1 MPTVAHTMETA
12 RALYQSSMAGALIE
26 VNKRGQIQT
35 ASFGT
40 RLRDAAIHLFLGES
54 ARMDFR
60 ASKAQQVAAK
70 FLTLTQATHRA
81 QQSGAEPM
89 NLRNATVGSNHPVY
103 ETISGHFARAA
114 TYERPVAAGDQAFGN
129 ATYESIDEASY
140 EVPVS
145 SRQAVFN
152 NATYA
157 SIDEALYEEPV
168 SARSAGFNNAMYAS
182 VEDAVYAEIPSAVA
196 DTIREYASSQDL
208 NSEILAQ
215 ARPMVAYKVG
225 QHIVPVGV
233 GHDGQVYR
241 HILDRS
247 APASARE
254 AVAWV
259 DRQLSKKTCDV
270 QGVENY
276 DGLVANRVL
285 SKLGIVARFKTQEGN
300 ALEYRSVLETIPQSL
315 KDRFAHE
322 LASALAQKA
331 ATRRDASP
339 APSSVLYERLNSG
352 QADSVIHRELA
363 AASGLTASAKEMA
376 MVMFDNLLA
385 KTIQGATR
393 IQGEVR
399 LGAQELVQAAAKAIV
414 EAKKQFPAT
423 A

>member
-1 MPTVAHTMETA
+1 MPTVAHNMETA

-60 ASKAQQVAAK
+60 AGKAQQVAAK
-70 FLTLTQATHRA
+70 FLMLTQATHRA
-81 QQSGAEPM
+81 GQGGAEPM
-89 NLRNATVGSNHPVY
+89 NLRNATLGSNHPVY

-114 TYERPVAAGDQAFGN
+114 TYERPVTAGDQAFGN
-129 ATYESIDEASY
+129 ATYESIGEVSY
-140 EVPVS
+140 EVPMS
-145 SRQAVFN
+145 SRQAGFN

-157 SIDEALYEEPV
+157 SVDEALYEVPV
-168 SARSAGFNNAMYAS
+168 LATPAGFNNAMYAS

-196 DTIREYASSQDL
+196 DTVREYASSQDL
-208 NSEILAQ
+208 HSEILAQ

-241 HILDRS
+241 HILDHS

-285 SKLGIVARFKTQEGN
+285 SKLGIVARFQTQEGN

-331 ATRRDASP
+331 ATRPDASP
-339 APSSVLYERLNSG
+339 APSSVLYERLNSA

-376 MVMFDNLLA
+376 LVMFDNLLA
-385 KTIQGATR
+385 KTIMDASR
-393 IQGEVR
+393 IQGEVL
-399 LGAQELVQAAAKAIV
+399 LGAQELVQAATKAIV
-414 EAKKQFPAT
+414 VAKKEFPAM